1 MCGRRLGS
9 SRYYNISYLAKSSLL
24 KNLLTILPASLLG
37 YRPNRI
43 TRMSPLMSK
52 DVLLVQLSFYLN
64 CMSDAIFHKFSIGY
78 CNLAL
83 YFICIVWTYVVCTL
97 FVLLGSGLRVHSYY
111 VVSREGGE
119 MQIRGTYSAIRRIYG
134 ECHGR
139 VGAGKCL
146 MRWKLR

>member
-97 FVLLGSGLRVHSYY
+97 FVLLGSGFILIMLHQGRRNADQRDIFCDPHQKSWETG
-111 VVSREGGE
+111 SMENAMEGSVQE
-119 MQIRGTYSAIRRIYG
+119 NA
-134 ECHGR
+134 
-139 VGAGKCL
+139 
-146 MRWKLR
+146 